1 MDRFQQIDATNSSIG
16 ALLLPDEEVLS
27 LQAGIGLY
35 DGREKSLDQASGT
48 VYLTSHRLLYVDD
61 LNPHRHSCAL
71 DLSLVKQTEYYAG
84 FLKSSPKIT
93 LAFDPKVEAPEQ
105 THHLVGS
112 DRFTHSP
119 RLSPRPSSRSLRP
132 EATVAAASSSTS
144 RDWRTSAAAADFG
157 ASAASTSSQ
166 WICNICGFS
175 NTSGASVDAAKD
187 TCQLCGVTRDPTS
200 KTATTLAS
208 RIADTNSGGRKSTSD
223 RSAQIEETGVS
234 ALAIS
239 DDSGGSTAASGDG
252 HACPTCTF
260 LNHPSMVRC
269 EMCGSLI
276 GTEDVSDAAS
286 TSAAT
291 TKRGSL
297 SAPATPAR
305 KSSDTDA
312 TSISSRMPSRS
323 QTPKP
328 KTEASNDSVKLSFR
342 KGGDKAFYTA
352 LKGTLKSKAWLLA
365 ARRDAPI
372 GSGVLSGA
380 STPSRSAA
388 AAVDL
393 DGRGTGASKRKAGID
408 GILKVVDSSS
418 RVQSDD
424 MQGALKDLEALMAKA
439 KQMVE
444 FAEALNSKLTRQ
456 EQAAAAAAAARSAG
470 DGAAAASPPPPLP
483 DAEAATLI
491 RSSLVRLGLP
501 APAVTEDMARDQA
514 EYHMELA
521 RELGGLLLG
530 SQGAP
535 GLMGRGSVLAQ
546 GKARES
552 LARMPETERGL
563 LGLDEIWCVW
573 NRARGIALVPPQ
585 ALRSASLYLP
595 DLTSPSIQLKTF
607 DSGLAVLHTPRYS
620 ENAFAARLVGYLD
633 AVEDEHR
640 RRSPATPGT
649 AQEWG
654 PGLSTLEIAE
664 RENAPVLLVTELV
677 EMVEIKS
684 GLVVRDQARSGVRWY
699 FNHFARAR

>member
-456 EQAAAAAAAARSAG
+456 EQAAAAAAARS
-470 DGAAAASPPPPLP
+470 
-483 DAEAATLI
+483 
-491 RSSLVRLGLP
+491 
-501 APAVTEDMARDQA
+501 AVTEDMARDQA